1 MLLQIISTQ
10 LQLYLQ
16 SRGERNFHVF
26 YYLLNGND
34 SISDRE
40 KCFLRDTYEYTYLGG
55 GPSEDDLHDEDFE
68 NEHEGTDNHGNKPAG
83 KEVLCIHQKNGHLR
97 SHKYLLLTYY

>member
-40 KCFLRDTYEYTYLGG
+40 KCFLRDTYDYTYLGG
-55 GPSEDDLHDEDFE
+55 GPSEDDLHDEAFKR
-68 NEHEGTDNHGNKPAG
+68 EHKSQEEGG
-83 KEVLCIHQKNGHLR
+83 KAAVEVCQEL
-97 SHKYLLLTYY
+97 